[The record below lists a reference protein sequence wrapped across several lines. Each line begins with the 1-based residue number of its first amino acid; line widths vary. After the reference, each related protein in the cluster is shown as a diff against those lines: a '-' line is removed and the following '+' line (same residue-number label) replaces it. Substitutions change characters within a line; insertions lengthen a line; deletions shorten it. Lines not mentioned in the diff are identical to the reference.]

1 MRNLRM
7 QLYLSHLLLVTLLL
21 VVMAGA
27 VVNFLGLGQSIDRI
41 FKDNY
46 ASVIAAQNMKETL
59 ERQDSATT
67 FFLAGQPEKARLQF
81 QTNWTR
87 FRESFQIEA
96 HNITEPGEQ
105 QLADDIG
112 KESENYRKMVETLL
126 FANPPRSQEAAKK
139 YYFQSLEPAFLHL
152 KGRAQEV
159 LDLNQSA
166 ILRANEQAKKEAR
179 RASFMSVGVT
189 VGAVI
194 LALILVPWTIRAV
207 LTPLVSL
214 ARQAEEIGLGHLNQ
228 RIALNRNDEIGNLA
242 LSFNTM
248 AEKLREARQLAE
260 ERLKRAERMSDA
272 ALENLYDPV
281 VVTDAAGKLV
291 HLNKAA
297 EGLFGQEKRMVG
309 TLVSEAIKDRR
320 ISEALTQAIQQ
331 SSVSAPEGEA
341 GFVPIQVGET
351 QRFYRLRAN
360 PMKDSEG
367 RLLGAVAVLEDVTHL
382 REVDRLKTEFIGV
395 ASHELRTPVTSL
407 MLSVQ
412 LLEEGAVGEL
422 TKEQRELIALQKE
435 DLGRLERMMRDLLDV
450 TRLEAGV
457 TPPRF
462 ELVPSGELI
471 SGAIKSV
478 SAYADA
484 QKVTLTTTLPEN
496 LPPVRADRGQ
506 VSRALINFLNNA
518 IRHTPQG
525 GSVTLSAEQE
535 STGSVRFSVEDT
547 GSGIPKEYLAKIFDR
562 FVQVPGATRGGA
574 GLGLAIAKSIIETH
588 GGNISVNSEP
598 GKGSVFSFALPTN

>member
-126 FANPPRSQEAAKK
+126 FANPHLSQEAAKK

-152 KGRAQEV
+152 KGRAQKV

-281 VVTDAAGKLV
+281 LVTDAAGNLV

-435 DLGRLERMMRDLLDV
+435 DLGRLERMMHDLLDV

-462 ELVPSGELI
+462 ELVPSRELI

-478 SAYADA
+478 SAYAEA
-484 QKVTLTTTLPEN
+484 QKVILTMSLLEN

-598 GKGSVFSFALPTN
+598 DKGSVFSFALPTN

>member
-126 FANPPRSQEAAKK
+126 FANPPLSQEAAKK

-320 ISEALTQAIQQ
+320 ISEALTQAIQE

-525 GSVTLSAEQE
+525 GSVALSAEQE

>member
-126 FANPPRSQEAAKK
+126 FANPPLSQEAAKK

-242 LSFNTM
+242 LSLNTM

-281 VVTDAAGKLV
+281 LVTDAAGNLV

-471 SGAIKSV
+471 LGAIKSV
-478 SAYADA
+478 SAYAEA
-484 QKVTLTTTLPEN
+484 QKVTLTMSLPEN
-496 LPPVRADRGQ
+496 MPPVRADRGQ

-518 IRHTPQG
+518 IRHTAQG
-525 GSVTLSAEQE
+525 GSVMLSAEQE

>member
-59 ERQDSATT
+59 ERQDSSTT

-96 HNITEPGEQ
+96 HNITELGEQ

-126 FANPPRSQEAAKK
+126 FANPPLSQEAAKK

-281 VVTDAAGKLV
+281 LVTDAAGNLV

-360 PMKDSEG
+360 PMKDSED

-422 TKEQRELIALQKE
+422 TKEHRELIALQKE

-462 ELVPSGELI
+462 ELVPSDELI

-484 QKVTLTTTLPEN
+484 QKVTLTTSLSEN

-535 STGSVRFSVEDT
+535 RTGSVRFSVEDT

-598 GKGSVFSFALPTN
+598 GKGSVFSFALQTN